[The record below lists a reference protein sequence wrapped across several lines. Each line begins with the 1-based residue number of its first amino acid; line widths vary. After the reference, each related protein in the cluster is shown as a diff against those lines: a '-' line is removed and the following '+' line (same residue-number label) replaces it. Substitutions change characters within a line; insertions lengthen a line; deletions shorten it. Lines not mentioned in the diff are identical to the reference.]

1 LSGEAQLA
9 VDDVKPL
16 LCAIVLVARSLLDIC
31 YGDLIRRQLA
41 HPSAES
47 ARLSAYVAKHDIL
60 VKPQKRVFVSLGG
73 PAAPGETMI
82 KVVYTE
88 ADPDD
93 RGPAVLPLHTGEI
106 RSRYPVGRTA
116 RLVFREIRQ
125 QHCETPRGPLPL
137 CGS

>member
-82 KVVYTE
+82 KGGLY
-88 ADPDD
+88 
-93 RGPAVLPLHTGEI
+93 
-106 RSRYPVGRTA
+106 RS
-116 RLVFREIRQ
+116 
-125 QHCETPRGPLPL
+125 
-137 CGS
+137 